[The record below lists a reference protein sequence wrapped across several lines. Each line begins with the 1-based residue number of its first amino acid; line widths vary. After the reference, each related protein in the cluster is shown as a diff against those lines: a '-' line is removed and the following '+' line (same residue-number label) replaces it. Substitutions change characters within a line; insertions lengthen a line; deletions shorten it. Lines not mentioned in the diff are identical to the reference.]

1 LLVSGPPKVME
12 GRIRPNHHEV
22 SVVGSGDH
30 RTRREKSLST
40 QQKSRL
46 ADFAGSLALFPQ
58 RSAFSGRPADASAKK
73 SKGIAMRPLFTA
85 SLAAAALLGLGSL
98 PAEAAVDREARFSG
112 SRFAEDG
119 SARLQ
124 FARTTVDDG
133 DRIGPRRRTYERWER
148 PRRVKSH
155 QARPVKW
162 ARGHARRHTLRQH
175 QRVVR
180 GPARFTRARAVPAG
194 PSGSDLVGV
203 ASYYGGQF
211 HGRLTASGARFD
223 MNSMTAAHR
232 SLPFGTRVRVTH
244 LGNGRSVEVRITDRG
259 PFVGGRI
266 IDLSRGAA
274 GVIGM
279 QGQGVARV
287 KVTVLGR

>member
-1 LLVSGPPKVME
+1 
-12 GRIRPNHHEV
+12 
-22 SVVGSGDH
+22 
-30 RTRREKSLST
+30 
-40 QQKSRL
+40 
-46 ADFAGSLALFPQ
+46 
-58 RSAFSGRPADASAKK
+58 
-73 SKGIAMRPLFTA
+73 MRPLFTA
-85 SLAAAALLGLGSL
+85 TLAAAAFLGLGSL
-98 PAEAAVDREARFSG
+98 PASAAVDRETRFSG

-124 FARTTVDDG
+124 FARTTVDDDG
-133 DRIGPRRRTYERWER
+133 RIGTRRGTYERWER
-148 PRRVKSH
+148 PRRAKPAH
-155 QARPVKW
+155 TRTARR
-162 ARGHARRHTLRQH
+162 AQRHARRHTLRQ

-180 GPARFTRARAVPAG
+180 APAQYTHTRALPAVPSGAG
-194 PSGSDLVGV
+194 GLVGV

-279 QGQGVARV
+279 HGQGVARV
-287 KVTVLGR
+287 RVTVLGR